1 MASPF
6 QGLFGHHS
14 PPPPSGLYLGL
25 PRAEMGVL
33 PLGFSRRGSPDPIL
47 SCGGLSD
54 PQLCSAWWTWRAVNV
69 WISLSPRG
77 SGSARRSPSTPAC
90 PPWGWSS
97 WLWPRR
103 YGVPAPPP
111 TPPQF
116 NPCHLSAPQHLS
128 LSPPGAPHPLSEQ
141 QADLPAAELAGG
153 QRQDV
158 SGGCGAV
165 PPYPAPPLYSITPH
179 SSCAPPTPPG

>member
-14 PPPPSGLYLGL
+14 PSPPPSGLYLGL

-54 PQLCSAWWTWRAVNV
+54 PQLCSAWWTWRAVNA

-97 WLWPRR
+97 WPWPRR
-103 YGVPAPPP
+103 FGVP
-111 TPPQF
+111 TPP
-116 NPCHLSAPQHLS
+116 
-128 LSPPGAPHPLSEQ
+128 PPDPPSSIHATS
-141 QADLPAAELAGG
+141 
-153 QRQDV
+153 
-158 SGGCGAV
+158 V
-165 PPYPAPPLYSITPH
+165 PPNASLCPPQEPH
-179 SSCAPPTPPG
+179 IPYRNSKLTYLLQNSLGGNAKM